1 MCSKPGYC
9 WKNAQK
15 DKRCSRLPGVA
26 PKCKMLLQTPKVA
39 EHKRDR
45 PNDQRILIAKSHI
58 FSSFWNVKIVF
69 LCHSV
74 TKADYLPLSTFIKT
88 CVLRWKDFSLPLQMS
103 HSTHVRFKFS
113 TPGHGRQSNAR
124 GLSEGE
130 GCWRVSLEGIT
141 APLCRVWTSF
151 PLK

>member
-45 PNDQRILIAKSHI
+45 PNDQII
-58 FSSFWNVKIVF
+58 FPLVSIVLKCEIVF

-103 HSTHVRFKFS
+103 HSTQVRFKFF

-141 APLCRVWTSF
+141 APVCRVWTSS